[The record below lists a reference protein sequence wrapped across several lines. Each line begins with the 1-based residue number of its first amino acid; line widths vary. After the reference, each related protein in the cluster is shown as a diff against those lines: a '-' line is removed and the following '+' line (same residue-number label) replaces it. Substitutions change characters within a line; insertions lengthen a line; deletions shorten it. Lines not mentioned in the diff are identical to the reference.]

1 MSNNHLFSNRRR
13 NGQLAR
19 KTTTATPLEVQTRI
33 LQVVLRYINK
43 HNLMILDQG
52 RGWIIVDC
60 PAGEPIL
67 LIEVATFY
75 GDPDAQSVLVRTT
88 FTRRELRSKDTKDVT
103 VQTSGERSATQR
115 IFNVLHEV
123 TKRTALQ

>member
-1 MSNNHLFSNRRR
+1 MSNNHLFSNRHR
-13 NGQLAR
+13 NGRLAR
-19 KTTTATPLEVQTRI
+19 KATTATPLEVQTRI

-43 HNLMILDQG
+43 HDLIILDQG
-52 RGWIIVDC
+52 RDWIIVDC

-75 GDPDAQSVLVRTT
+75 GDPDAQSVLVRTA
-88 FTRRELRSKDTKDVT
+88 FTRRELSSAVTKDIS

>member
-19 KTTTATPLEVQTRI
+19 KATTATPLEVQTRI

-43 HNLMILDQG
+43 HDLMILDQG
-52 RGWIIVDC
+52 RDWIIVDC

-88 FTRRELRSKDTKDVT
+88 FTRRQLSSAVTKDVS

>member
-1 MSNNHLFSNRRR
+1 MSNNHSFSNRHR

-19 KTTTATPLEVQTRI
+19 KATTATPLEVQTRI
-33 LQVVLRYINK
+33 LQGVMRYINK
-43 HNLMILDQG
+43 HDLMILDQG
-52 RGWIIVDC
+52 RDWIIVDC

-75 GDPDAQSVLVRTT
+75 GDPDARSVLVRTT
-88 FTRRELRSKDTKDVT
+88 FTRRLFSSAVTEDVS

-123 TKRTALQ
+123 TQRTALQ

>member
-1 MSNNHLFSNRRR
+1 MSNNHLFSNRHR

-19 KTTTATPLEVQTRI
+19 KATTATPLEVQTRI

-43 HNLMILDQG
+43 HDLMILDQG
-52 RGWIIVDC
+52 PHWIIVDC

-75 GDPDAQSVLVRTT
+75 GDPGAQSVLVRTT
-88 FTRRELRSKDTKDVT
+88 FTRRQLSSAVTKDVT

-115 IFNVLHEV
+115 IFNVLHEI
-123 TKRTALQ
+123 TERTALQ

>member
-1 MSNNHLFSNRRR
+1 MSNNHLFSNRHR

-19 KTTTATPLEVQTRI
+19 KATTATPLEVQTRI

-43 HNLMILDQG
+43 HDLMILDQG
-52 RGWIIVDC
+52 RDWIIVDC

-75 GDPDAQSVLVRTT
+75 GDPDAQSVLVRTA
-88 FTRRELRSKDTKDVT
+88 FTRRELSSAVTKDVT

-115 IFNVLHEV
+115 IFNVLHEI
-123 TKRTALQ
+123 TERTALQ

>member
-1 MSNNHLFSNRRR
+1 MSNNHLFPNRHR

-19 KTTTATPLEVQTRI
+19 KATTATPLEVQTRI

-43 HNLMILDQG
+43 HDLMILDQG
-52 RGWIIVDC
+52 RDWIIVDC

-75 GDPDAQSVLVRTT
+75 GDPEGKSVLVRTA
-88 FTRRELRSKDTKDVT
+88 FTRRQFNSTITKDTKI
-103 VQTSGERSATQR
+103 QTSGERSATQR

-123 TKRTALQ
+123 TQRTALQ

>member
-1 MSNNHLFSNRRR
+1 MSNNHLFSNRHR
-13 NGQLAR
+13 NGRLAR
-19 KTTTATPLEVQTRI
+19 KATTATPLEVQTRI
-33 LQVVLRYINK
+33 LQVVMRYINK

-52 RGWIIVDC
+52 RDWIIVDC

-67 LIEVATFY
+67 LIEVTTFY

-88 FTRRELRSKDTKDVT
+88 FTRRLFSSDVT
-103 VQTSGERSATQR
+103 EDVSVQTSGERSATQR

-123 TKRTALQ
+123 TRRTALQ